1 VPFEFTDHDA
11 DIGIEATSPDYE
23 GLFAEGARGLTVL
36 LAGKARVREAERVR
50 VEARG
55 DDRTGVFVNWLREI
69 LSLYDT
75 GGFLCAGI
83 PEISA
88 AETSVVAQV
97 AGERRDP
104 ARHAARHE
112 VKAVTWHA
120 ASVVRDGA
128 LWRARVVL
136 DV

>member
-1 VPFEFTDHDA
+1 VPFRFLDHDA

-23 GLFAEGARGLTVL
+23 GLFVEGARGLTAL
-36 LAGKARVREAERVR
+36 LTDPGTVRETERLR

-55 DDRTGVFVNWLREI
+55 DDRAGVFVHWLKEI

-75 GGFLCAGI
+75 GGFLCAGAF
-83 PEISA
+83 EVAATETSISA
-88 AETSVVAQV
+88 LV

-112 VKAVTWHA
+112 VKAITWHGA
-120 ASVVRDGA
+120 AVVRDGA
-128 LWRARVVL
+128 FWRAVVIV